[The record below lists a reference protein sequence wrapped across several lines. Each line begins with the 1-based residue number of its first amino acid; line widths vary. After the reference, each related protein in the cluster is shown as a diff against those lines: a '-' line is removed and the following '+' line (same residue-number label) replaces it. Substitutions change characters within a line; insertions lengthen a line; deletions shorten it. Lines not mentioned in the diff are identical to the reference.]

1 MSGILTLLPLW
12 LDYVRLF
19 CKQFYRLYYIYIC
32 ISNHAAHFAILGL
45 TIISGLNGWITG
57 WWNSLT
63 LFHWLVRVFL
73 LSVYHY
79 MFNVWLKPFN
89 TIVLAS
95 LIINSICIY
104 IMIIIDINWQPLIC
118 YPTPYIYIYIRTYIY
133 IYICIMLLEYLPTS
147 GQCLGQ
153 TLLTIPAP
161 FWAFRPATSDHWRGM
176 SIDIIRMLSH
186 IIPIGKCVIYNIYIY
201 ICILNNIYIYIYMLI
216 YFTMHH

>member
-1 MSGILTLLPLW
+1 M
-12 LDYVRLF
+12 
-19 CKQFYRLYYIYIC
+19 
-32 ISNHAAHFAILGL
+32 LGL

-118 YPTPYIYIYIRTYIY
+118 YPTPYIYTYIY
-133 IYICIMLLEYLPTS
+133 IYIY
-147 GQCLGQ
+147 
-153 TLLTIPAP
+153 
-161 FWAFRPATSDHWRGM
+161 
-176 SIDIIRMLSH
+176 
-186 IIPIGKCVIYNIYIY
+186 
-201 ICILNNIYIYIYMLI
+201 
-216 YFTMHH
+216 MHHVAGIFTHIWAMFGTNVAHYSSTILSISARHVRSLEGNVHWYNPNVIQYNPNREVCYI